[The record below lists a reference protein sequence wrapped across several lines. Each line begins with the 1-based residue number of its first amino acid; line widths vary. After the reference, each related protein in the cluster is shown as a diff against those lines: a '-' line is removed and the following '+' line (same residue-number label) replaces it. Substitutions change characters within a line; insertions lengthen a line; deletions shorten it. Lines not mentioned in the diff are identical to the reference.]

1 MSTNTMNTSA
11 TFTVAGMTC
20 GHCVAAVTQEV
31 SKLEHVTQVQV
42 DLATGAVTVH
52 SDGPIDP
59 IAFAA
64 AVDEAGY
71 DVTP

>member
-1 MSTNTMNTSA
+1 MSTNTTA
-11 TFTVAGMTC
+11 VFTVVGMTC
-20 GHCVAAVTQEV
+20 GHCIAAVTQEV
-31 SKLEHVTQVQV
+31 SKLERVTEVQV